1 MPITDFSFSINE
13 FKRAKKLNNK
23 ESIIYGIRNI
33 LLSRPGNYPL
43 MPNFGMNISKYNLH
57 MANEETLSNIRE
69 ELSENIREYIPNL
82 NNVNVE
88 VKIYDNPEDLTDKT
102 KYLGISVSGAA
113 YSDTFNTNFLI
124 YENSQNETIIL
135 NESF

>member
-1 MPITDFSFSINE
+1 
-13 FKRAKKLNNK
+13 
-23 ESIIYGIRNI
+23 
-33 LLSRPGNYPL
+33 
-43 MPNFGMNISKYNLH
+43 

-69 ELSENIREYIPNL
+69 ELSENIQEYIPNL